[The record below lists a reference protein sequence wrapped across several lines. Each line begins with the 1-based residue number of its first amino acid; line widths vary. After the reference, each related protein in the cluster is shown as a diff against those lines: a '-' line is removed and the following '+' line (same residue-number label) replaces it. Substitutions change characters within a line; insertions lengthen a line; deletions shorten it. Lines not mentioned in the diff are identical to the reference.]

1 MAKAPISTITS
12 VANDTSLIAE
22 LNANFQILSDA
33 IDDSLSRLGESP
45 NSMEN
50 DLDMNT
56 NRILNLAAA
65 TTSTEPVRLNEF
77 NTITASIAGAAAT
90 LAQAQAAADAAEA
103 DADAAAA
110 SALAADASADAAAA
124 SVIEAAAIA
133 SGLLP
138 IYIGNSPPGTA
149 QNLWWDNESGYAFVK
164 YNDGN
169 SEQWVPIA
177 SPLPEHTHADY
188 ASAVD
193 PVFSG
198 TGTFTNID
206 VSNNAIALQFVGGG
220 VGITGLNASN
230 LGSGTIPD
238 ARFPATLPAASGA
251 NLTALNAT
259 QLTSGTVPNA
269 RFPATLPAASG
280 VNLTALNASNL
291 DSGTVPNARFP
302 ATLPAASGV
311 NLTALNATQLTS
323 GTIPDARFAAPV
335 TFTPAVSL
343 ATPGTSSFSYATQL
357 GRYTKI
363 GRTVWFVID
372 LTFTPTIGTGTGVV
386 AISLP
391 LTPSFDSTAA
401 IGNMGTNWVW
411 PASRTQIVCRINT
424 SAAITLQGI
433 GAGVAASNFTHSNLT
448 SGSAHSITISGTFNT
463 AS

>member
-251 NLTALNAT
+251 NLTALNA
-259 QLTSGTVPNA
+259 
-269 RFPATLPAASG
+269 
-280 VNLTALNASNL
+280 SNL
-291 DSGTVPNARFP
+291 GSGTVPNARFP

-323 GTIPDARFAAPV
+323 GTIPDARFAAPT